1 MREDREAMSNAEQR
15 KSPPWGN
22 TVKIIVGFTL
32 VAIVAAFLYRFNDFI
47 APLLLT
53 FILIYLLYPV
63 IGYLSEHTPLS
74 WQWSVNLIFIVLII
88 LLLATVTI
96 SGVVIVGQLQSVI
109 GVVERFINTLPQ
121 TVMQWST
128 AEFQIGPF
136 EIDMSDYLATEN
148 LQTLIQQAISIVQPL
163 LGQAGGI
170 LRSVAAVTA
179 STVGWG
185 VIVLIISYFILEDM
199 HKVSDRDVDIE
210 IPGYDYDIRRMG
222 REMSRIWDAYLRGQ
236 VILFALTVVIYLIVL
251 SILGVR
257 YALALAFLAGL
268 ARFVPYVGPWVTWI
282 STALVALLQRS
293 NYFGLEMWQY
303 MILVVAIALIIDQI
317 FDSMVAPRILGKSLG
332 VHPAAVL
339 IAALVGANLIG
350 IVGIVLASP
359 VLATLTLWG
368 KYVTRKMLD
377 LDPWPEPEQE
387 MKPIDRSF
395 SKWSQQAWQKIKSL
409 FNRNQED

>member
-1 MREDREAMSNAEQR
+1 MSNAEAK

-22 TVKIIVGFTL
+22 TAKIIVGLTL
-32 VAIVAAFLYRFNDFI
+32 VAIVAAFLYRFSDFI

-63 IGYLSEHTPLS
+63 VSYLSERTRLS
-74 WQWSVNLIFIVLII
+74 WQWTVNLIFIVLII
-88 LLLATVTI
+88 LLLATFTLT
-96 SGVVIVGQLQSVI
+96 GVAVVGQLQSVI
-109 GVVERFINTLPQ
+109 AVVERFVNTLPQ
-121 TVMQWST
+121 TVMEWST
-128 AEFQIGPF
+128 TQFQIGPF
-136 EIDMSDYLATEN
+136 EVDMSDYLAAEN
-148 LQTLIQQAISIVQPL
+148 LQALIQQAISIVQPL

-179 STVGWG
+179 STFTWG

-199 HKVSDRDVDIE
+199 HKVSDQDVDIE

-222 REMSRIWDAYLRGQ
+222 REMGRIWDAYLRGQ
-236 VILFALTVVIYLIVL
+236 LILFALTVVIYLIIL

-282 STALVALLQRS
+282 STALVSLLQRS

-377 LDPWPEPEQE
+377 LEPWPEPEQK
-387 MKPIDRSF
+387 MQPIERSF
-395 SKWSQQAWQKIKSL
+395 SNWGQQIWQKIKSL
-409 FNRNQED
+409 FKRNREE

>member
-1 MREDREAMSNAEQR
+1 MSNADPK

-22 TVKIIVGFTL
+22 TIKIIVGLTL
-32 VAIVAAFLYRFNDFI
+32 VAIVAAFLYRFSDFI
-47 APLLLT
+47 APLLLA
-53 FILIYLLYPV
+53 FILIYLLYPIV
-63 IGYLSEHTPLS
+63 AYVSKRTRLS
-74 WQWSVNLIFIVLII
+74 WRWTVNLIFIVLII
-88 LLLATVTI
+88 LLLATFTLT
-96 SGVVIVGQLQSVI
+96 GVAVVGQLQSVI
-109 GVVERFINTLPQ
+109 AVVERFINTLPE
-121 TVMQWST
+121 TVMEWST
-128 AEFQIGPF
+128 AKFQIGPF
-136 EIDMSDYLATEN
+136 EVDMSDYLATEN

-179 STVGWG
+179 STFTWG

-199 HKVSDRDVDIE
+199 DKVSGRDVDIK
-210 IPGYDYDIRRMG
+210 IPGHDYDIERMG
-222 REMSRIWDAYLRGQ
+222 REMGRIWDAYLRGQ
-236 VILFALTVVIYLIVL
+236 LILFGLTVVIYLIVL

-268 ARFVPYVGPWVTWI
+268 ARFVPYVGPWVTWV

-303 MILVVAIALIIDQI
+303 MILVVAIALIVDQI

-339 IAALVGANLIG
+339 MAALVGANLIG

-377 LDPWPEPEQE
+377 LDPWPEPEQT
-387 MKPIDRSF
+387 MQPIERSF
-395 SKWSQQAWQKIKSL
+395 SNWGQQIWQKIKSL
-409 FNRNQED
+409 FNRKRDG